1 MQWLFLFMA
10 RTTDAHIFICDKYLD
25 DLNLDNDISNSPLL
39 VIVIYLMK
47 RFEISQ
53 QSALELLSEY
63 LNIELRDLTESTI
76 NELSES
82 LNHLNSFKYPYV
94 YLDNQSDISLI
105 KALRTKKT
113 NDLPNGKSFVLKARE
128 KNQNIAFYKNEK
140 VIKNVN
146 KYKKIKKEVPELK
159 VDCSELDEK
168 VVSIVKNN
176 ALLIRTVKHMLKPID
191 NDDLFTAI
199 TPILHQKKWPKLT
212 ESVFRSDITKVLSKF
227 KSTDTM
233 YDLVDKLAYL
243 KLALK
248 NRQKVRFKPIQF
260 GSMNVVLLPISYAEK
275 LNRFADE
282 DKVTQVVAW
291 IYCTNSGLNFMK
303 MLDGYFSKHD
313 VFNYSISM
321 TKSDTSISFS
331 ISSSQ
336 RVPLTP
342 EIIDVPYIK
351 QLTKAQSTKKKTDWG
366 YVSQSSIRGIG
377 EGVPKKFQV
386 ELFFEAKHAVKIN
399 TASYSHYDDG
409 RFNEFITLWKHHL
422 NHLADLNPTDR
433 DLYQADQY

>member
-1 MQWLFLFMA
+1 MA

-53 QSALELLSEY
+53 QGALELLSEY
-63 LNIELRDLTESTI
+63 LNIELRDLAESTI

-191 NDDLFTAI
+191 NDNLFTAI

-212 ESVFRSDITKVLSKF
+212 ESVFRSDIAKVLSKF
-227 KSTDTM
+227 KSTDM
-233 YDLVDKLAYL
+233 MFDSVDKLAYL

-248 NRQKVRFKPIQF
+248 NRQKLRFKPIQF
-260 GSMNVVLLPISYAEK
+260 GSMNVVLLPITYTEK
-275 LNRFADE
+275 LNRFAGE
-282 DKVTQVVAW
+282 DKVTQVIAW
-291 IYCTNSGLNFMK
+291 IYCTNTGLNFMK
-303 MLDGYFSKHD
+303 ILHGYFSKHD
-313 VFNYSISM
+313 EFNYLIEM
-321 TKSDTSISFS
+321 TKSATSISFS
-331 ISSSQ
+331 ISNNQ
-336 RVPLTP
+336 KAALTP
-342 EIIDVPYIK
+342 ELIELPYIK
-351 QLTKAQSTKKKTDWG
+351 QLTKTQLAKKKTDWG
-366 YVSQSSIRGIG
+366 YVSQSSIKGVG
-377 EGVPKKFQV
+377 EGVPKKLKVKFV
-386 ELFFEAKHAVKIN
+386 FEAKHAVEIN
-399 TASYSHYDDG
+399 AGSYSHYDDG
-409 RFNEFITLWKHHL
+409 KFNEFITLWQYHL
-422 NHLADLNPTDR
+422 NLLTDLNPTDKS
-433 DLYQADQY
+433 LYSLEQY